1 MLILIVTN
9 EAPASESLPGGAGRW
24 PDDVFRR
31 VASILMAL
39 ATGTWRLDVVRGGFQ
54 QWPPDVLGDYCE
66 RYLQLR
72 RSGLRSSADGL
83 SGGFIARKLR
93 YLEF

>member
-1 MLILIVTN
+1 MTN

-31 VASILMAL
+31 VASIMMTL
-39 ATGTWRLDVVRGGFQ
+39 ATGTWRLDIVRGGCQ
-54 QWPPDVLGDYCE
+54 QWPPDVLGHYCE

-72 RSGLRSSADGL
+72 RSRLRTLADGL
-83 SGGFIARKLR
+83 SGGLIAGKLR